1 MPARARKETGMTE
14 EQLSGAQ
21 GAEGAGAAGA
31 DEPQIDWKAEARK
44 WEARAKENS
53 KAAKDYEKLKESQ
66 MTELERAQKRADD
79 AEAEAKKLK
88 AERDRKAWAE
98 EIAKETGVPAEVLRG
113 ETREEMEAHAGAIK
127 PLLPNGNRT
136 HVGSEGGTPVDAP
149 AASGDWLREA
159 IAGI

>member
-1 MPARARKETGMTE
+1 MAE

-21 GAEGAGAAGA
+21 GTEGAGAAGA
-31 DEPQIDWKAEARK
+31 DDPQIDWKAEA
-44 WEARAKENS
+44 KE
-53 KAAKDYEKLKESQ
+53 
-66 MTELERAQKRADD
+66 
-79 AEAEAKKLK
+79 LK

-98 EIAKETGVPAEVLRG
+98 EISKETGVPAEVLRG

-136 HVGSEGGTPVDAP
+136 HVGSEGGKPVDAP